1 MKTALLAVSYGTAVP
16 QAREG
21 ILRVEQALADQ
32 YPAGDF
38 FRAFTSPAVRVR
50 CADQGEVI
58 RSLPE
63 ALAHLEALEYERVLL
78 QPTHLIYSEDYDRV
92 REDAA
97 PFQSRFR
104 SLAVGRPLI
113 ADTGDLLALARETAL
128 LSDREEA
135 LVLLGHGTAHYGSMA
150 YPALQAALRLTGS
163 SALVGTLQ
171 GWPGFPEVLAQLKA
185 DGREQVLLAPLM
197 LTAGRHALRDMSGS
211 WKERLET
218 EGFSVRCR
226 MEGLGRLPGV
236 CRLYQNHLK
245 ALEESSRL

>member
-1 MKTALLAVSYGTAVP
+1 MP
-16 QAREG
+16 
-21 ILRVEQALADQ
+21 D
-32 YPAGDF
+32 
-38 FRAFTSPAVRVR
+38 
-50 CADQGEVI
+50 
-58 RSLPE
+58 

-171 GWPGFPEVLAQLKA
+171 GWPGFPEVLA
-185 DGREQVLLAPLM
+185 PLM